1 MFKKRRNPKTKAKHI
16 ANALNVNL
24 GEIREINFE
33 YVNYEE
39 DMLRFETN
47 RSDMIISEDA
57 MVETKEPSL
66 NLTPQTLEINKS
78 LGIVWTIKQ

>member
-1 MFKKRRNPKTKAKHI
+1 MEDAKTKAKHI

-47 RSDMIISEDA
+47 MSDMIISEDA

>member
-1 MFKKRRNPKTKAKHI
+1 
-16 ANALNVNL
+16 
-24 GEIREINFE
+24 
-33 YVNYEE
+33 
-39 DMLRFETN
+39 MLRFETN